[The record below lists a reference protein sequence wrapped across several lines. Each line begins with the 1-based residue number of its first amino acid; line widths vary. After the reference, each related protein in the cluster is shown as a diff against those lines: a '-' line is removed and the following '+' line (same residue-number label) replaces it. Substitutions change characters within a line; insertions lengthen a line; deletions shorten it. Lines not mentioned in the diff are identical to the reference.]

1 MMSQIERY
9 KDERE
14 KKREGGRERL
24 KEDDQQK

>member
-1 MMSQIERY
+1 MMGQIERY